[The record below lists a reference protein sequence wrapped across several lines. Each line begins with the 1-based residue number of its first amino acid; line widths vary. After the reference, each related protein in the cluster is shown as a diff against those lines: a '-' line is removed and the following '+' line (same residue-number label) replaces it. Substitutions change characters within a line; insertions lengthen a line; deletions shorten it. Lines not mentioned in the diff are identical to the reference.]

1 MRPYLFAALLLAM
14 PAQTHAQSDVDSMML
29 ASQLG
34 SVLAAEDF
42 CGFDFDQAAIA
53 AFIEAKVAA
62 DDMAFPSTLSTMTD
76 GHRYQQESMSA
87 SAKTAHC
94 TQIGRVA
101 VSYGFAPAS
110 P

>member
-1 MRPYLFAALLLAM
+1 MRPYLFAALLMGM
-14 PAQTHAQSDVDSMML
+14 PTLTHAQGDMESMML
-29 ASQLG
+29 ATQLG

-42 CGFDFDQAAIA
+42 CGLTYDQAAIA
-53 AFIEAKVAA
+53 AFVEAEVAP
-62 DDMAFPSTLSTMTD
+62 DDMAFPSTLSAMTD
-76 GHRYQQESMSA
+76 GHRYQQDTMSA

-101 VSYGFAPAS
+101 ASYGFSPAT